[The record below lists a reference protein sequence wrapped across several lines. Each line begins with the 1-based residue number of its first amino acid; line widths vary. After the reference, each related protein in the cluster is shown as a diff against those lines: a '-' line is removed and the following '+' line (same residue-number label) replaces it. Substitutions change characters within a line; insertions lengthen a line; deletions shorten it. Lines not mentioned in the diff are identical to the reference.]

1 MGAKVPRHINLHSGS
16 REGER
21 FVVDSFSPFYT
32 VQGPHKGNGATYS
45 GLGLPMSINSQI
57 PYKYATGSPDLDYL
71 LIKILFPCDSRV
83 CQADSYN

>member
-45 GLGLPMSINSQI
+45 TQVLLDLINLILEMNHHSLPKETI
-57 PYKYATGSPDLDYL
+57 
-71 LIKILFPCDSRV
+71 
-83 CQADSYN
+83 